1 MQAANDP
8 STPMA
13 PSSWTIFSSRFITAT
28 LKRKPDPQTSF
39 LPHNPRF
46 GRREGGRMDE
56 EEVVVGAQLLGLVL
70 KLLGVVLT
78 VALAFGVFS
87 LWRRL
92 S

>member
-1 MQAANDP
+1 
-8 STPMA
+8 
-13 PSSWTIFSSRFITAT
+13 
-28 LKRKPDPQTSF
+28 
-39 LPHNPRF
+39 
-46 GRREGGRMDE
+46 MDE